1 MFHFAVLM
9 LAVFGANLA
18 AFLTVERMQTS
29 IQVEISKIE

>member
-1 MFHFAVLM
+1 M

-29 IQVEISKIE
+29 IQVEIYKI